1 MVVSMKKAMFRYKM
15 SLAGYPD
22 EQIENVE
29 RGVGKHVNCVRSC
42 LRDAIY
48 EYAKICTDLS
58 MVPTYLKLVDKM
70 CYESKL
76 NYLES
81 AKFVS
86 MVIAGWCK

>member
-1 MVVSMKKAMFRYKM
+1 MKKAMFRYKM
-15 SLAGYPD
+15 SLAGCSD
-22 EQIENVE
+22 EQFDSVTRWVE
-29 RGVGKHVNCVRSC
+29 KHTDGTRPY

-48 EYAKICTDLS
+48 EYAKVCTDLS
-58 MVPTYLKLVDKM
+58 MVPTYIKLVEKM

>member
-15 SLAGYPD
+15 SLAGYED
-22 EQIENVE
+22 SEIGKAETWVDKNVD
-29 RGVGKHVNCVRSC
+29 CVRHS

-48 EYAKICTDLS
+48 EYAKVCTDLS
-58 MVPTYLKLVDKM
+58 MVPTYIQRVDEM
-70 CYESKL
+70 CFKSNL
-76 NYLES
+76 SYLES